1 MDPDRVADEE
11 LLARAATEP
20 AAFEPL
26 VARHSVAL
34 HGYLALRTP
43 AAADDLLS
51 EVWLQ
56 AFAHRHTFDAA
67 RRAARAWL
75 FGVARN
81 VLARHWQRIARDS
94 GPPLTEEQATSDPW
108 QAVDQRLDTVAAGP
122 LIHRKLTELRAI
134 ERAALL
140 QPGSG
145 RTARRPLPGDGS
157 HPRRRHPYR
166 GQRCEGAQG
175 RGGELEVR
183 RRRRPGH
190 RQRSSRDHRPGN
202 GRNP

>member
-1 MDPDRVADEE
+1 MDPDPVADEE

-34 HGYLALRTP
+34 HGYLARRAP

-67 RRAARAWL
+67 RGAARAWL

-81 VLARHWQRIARDS
+81 VLARHWQRIARDP
-94 GPPLTEEQATSDPW
+94 GPPPTEEQAASDPW
-108 QAVDQRLDTVAAGP
+108 QAVDQRLDAVAAGP
-122 LIHRKLTELRAI
+122 LIHRKLTELPAI
-134 ERAALL
+134 ERELLLLVAWEGLTPTEAAAVVGI
-140 QPGSG
+140 PAG
-145 RTARRPLPGDGS
+145 TARSRLHRARARLRAHLSNGTLNTLT
-157 HPRRRHPYR
+157 
-166 GQRCEGAQG
+166 
-175 RGGELEVR
+175 GELA
-183 RRRRPGH
+183 
-190 RQRSSRDHRPGN
+190 
-202 GRNP
+202 